1 MGIKSKKSQKLFTKS
16 QQVGRIVAAVAATVV
31 TAGAL
36 APAAGGAVG
45 AGGAAVG
52 TTATTTGGLVVSK
65 LAVLKAMGGV
75 GLTKLKDFFMKS
87 GVAGTAA
94 ATLAQQV
101 MDGQRPVPEGMYFP
115 EAERSQASMFGGLNL
130 NSPIVMISAM
140 ALIGGV
146 AYMSSQTGGKRRR
159 R

>member
-1 MGIKSKKSQKLFTKS
+1 
-16 QQVGRIVAAVAATVV
+16 
-31 TAGAL
+31 
-36 APAAGGAVG
+36 
-45 AGGAAVG
+45 
-52 TTATTTGGLVVSK
+52 
-65 LAVLKAMGGV
+65 MGGV

-130 NSPIVMISAM
+130 NSPTIMISAM
-140 ALIGGV
+140 VLIVGAVYIG
-146 AYMSSQTGGKRRR
+146 SQTGGKRRR